1 MMFGLL
7 CRCQVWEAGASKES
21 FNLGTSESRQR
32 EPTSEQGP
40 RTLGLSLHREN
51 RGSCGPH
58 SSRKVQ
64 WFLGVRATGNMCW
77 RINTHSITSVNVS
90 GFGLQCCRRTTCL
103 LLAQL
108 KSSEPSAFSGCSRP
122 VVVLILQPVVSCYLP
137 SQSSRRVMREPREP
151 PNFDPNS
158 KSRYKMSAYLHRSD
172 RMRRV
177 VVQILA
183 GLGLITLY
191 PGLQKP
197 LGTLGSTKMRSK
209 RTLGTSLELGSL

>member
-1 MMFGLL
+1 MRKEG
-7 CRCQVWEAGASKES
+7 VWPRARARSLGATASDDVWSTASDDVWSSVPLPGMGGSASKES

-122 VVVLILQPVVSCYLP
+122 VVVAKSQLNHHQPPDSAARSVVLP
-137 SQSSRRVMREPREP
+137 AKPVLETS
-151 PNFDPNS
+151 
-158 KSRYKMSAYLHRSD
+158 H
-172 RMRRV
+172 
-177 VVQILA
+177 A
-183 GLGLITLY
+183 GA
-191 PGLQKP
+191 
-197 LGTLGSTKMRSK
+197 K
-209 RTLGTSLELGSL
+209 RAA